1 MPPSLSPPP
10 SPPALPRSLPGQQLP
25 TAAGPAAPGRGDD
38 PTAPQRRN
46 LRSPQQGGEW
56 YPACSFGIP
65 APQKERREGP
75 LSSGAPSSGLALLF
89 AVLAAIFPNP
99 AWQPG
104 AVSVPFPP
112 RPNLKDGFNIYLLA
126 LRLRRGSGRA
136 RREPS
141 AGPEEARPPPR
152 HRAVLLNE

>member
-1 MPPSLSPPP
+1 M
-10 SPPALPRSLPGQQLP
+10 
-25 TAAGPAAPGRGDD
+25 
-38 PTAPQRRN
+38 
-46 LRSPQQGGEW
+46 
-56 YPACSFGIP
+56 
-65 APQKERREGP
+65 
-75 LSSGAPSSGLALLF
+75 SSGAPSSGLALLF
-89 AVLAAIFPNP
+89 AALAAIFRNP

-104 AVSVPFPP
+104 AVEVPFPP

-126 LRLRRGSGRA
+126 LGLRGGSGRA